1 MLVEASSEGSGLGNE
16 DRGGAGDQEGGRRA
30 GFAEISS
37 IYLYQH
43 PSSGVDSVSIPTPTL
58 RAGDGDLAIIST
70 FQKSQTGS
78 VPWVEPSPSAHCNQ
92 IDLSKSIFLGTCCL
106 LKI

>member
-1 MLVEASSEGSGLGNE
+1 MTRKGGEGQALQRSVP
-16 DRGGAGDQEGGRRA
+16 
-30 GFAEISS
+30 F
-37 IYLYQH
+37 IYIDIQVLEWIL
-43 PSSGVDSVSIPTPTL
+43 VSIPTPTL

-78 VPWVEPSPSAHCNQ
+78 VPWVEPSLSAHCNQ